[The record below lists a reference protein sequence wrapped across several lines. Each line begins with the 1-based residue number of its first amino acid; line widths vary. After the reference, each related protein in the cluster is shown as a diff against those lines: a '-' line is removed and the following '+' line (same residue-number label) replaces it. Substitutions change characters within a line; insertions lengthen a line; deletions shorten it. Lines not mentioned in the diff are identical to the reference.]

1 MENVTLNTTVS
12 ICSTSNSGSLAL
24 LLISAFT
31 LMLAVLAFLDHLV
44 LLYVLKTGGGGIPS
58 EVIVLFINATLAWTF
73 R

>member
-12 ICSTSNSGSLAL
+12 ICSTSNGGSLAL

-31 LMLAVLAFLDHLV
+31 LVLAVLALLGQLV
-44 LLYVLKTGGGGIPS
+44 LLYVLKKGGGGIPS
-58 EVIVLFINATLAWTF
+58 EVIVLFVNATLAWAF